1 MAGKDQTDGDSH
13 DQYSLKDY
21 YRHAHGRHAGR
32 NLCGHQG
39 QAQAGSHHK
48 FGVGLGIGFAAGVL
62 AGVSASGTFAGPV
75 YVERDCRYVRRY
87 NRWGEPRLIKVC
99 DYY

>member
-1 MAGKDQTDGDSH
+1 MTNTRSMIITATLTAVTPAGTFAATS
-13 DQYSLKDY
+13 
-21 YRHAHGRHAGR
+21 
-32 NLCGHQG
+32 G

-48 FGVGLGIGFAAGVL
+48 FGVGLGIGFAAGAL
-62 AGVSASGTFAGPV
+62 AGVAASGTFAGPV

-87 NRWGEPRLIKVC
+87 NRSGEPRLIKVC